1 MTILFSLCIAWFD
14 KKLSMKLF
22 NVFYF
27 IEFDIVY
34 INFFKNLIFQYF
46 FSELQNDSKINVV
59 LKPEVM
65 VFFLS

>member
-34 INFFKNLIFQYF
+34 IKLFKNLIFQYY